1 MPRVLIVIFGVV
13 VLLVVASEL
22 LIPAF
27 AEREVEQ
34 RLEENGGSAS
44 ADVDA
49 FPAVRLL
56 FGDGDRL
63 AATGQNLTLDV
74 AERQRV
80 LERLDGFDEVQI
92 ELADFRVGPFQ
103 LDGFVMTRAEG
114 RPNYR
119 TAFSGEASPREVA
132 SFLGTEA
139 GGLFGGL
146 LGGLAAGTLPGGG
159 TTPLPVEL
167 TAVVKSNDGR
177 VEVTRTRGSV
187 AGVPAGPFAQ
197 LVIEM
202 VVRRL

>member
-1 MPRVLIVIFGVV
+1 MPRVLLLIFGAI
-13 VLLVVASEL
+13 VLLLVASQFV
-22 LIPAF
+22 IPAF
-27 AEREVEQ
+27 AEREVER

-49 FPAVRLL
+49 FPALRLL

-63 AATGQNLTLDV
+63 EATGQNLTLDV

-80 LERLDGFDEVQI
+80 LGRLDRFDEVEV

-103 LDGFVMTRAEG
+103 LDAFVMTRGEG
-114 RPNYR
+114 ERNYR
-119 TAFSGEASPREVA
+119 TAFSGEASAREVA
-132 SFLGTEA
+132 SFLGSEA

-159 TTPLPVEL
+159 ETPLPIEL
-167 TAVVKSNDGR
+167 TALVRSNDGR